1 MLREGRNWAKRAT
14 PIIAPLTG
22 FFSLQDKW
30 LLINHLSNDFW
41 NTFLEGKL
49 FEMQLTSNNLPNT
62 RDSPRASVTKL
73 IRERAGHA
81 KKWDGRT
88 DGDQSCHLVLVLEK
102 LVKQDPIRANER
114 EV

>member
-49 FEMQLTSNNLPNT
+49 FEMQLTSTNLPNT

-73 IRERAGHA
+73 IRESGTC
-81 KKWDGRT
+81 KKRGRT